1 MMQIGCS
8 VRIPHP
14 QITLKKKCYVVNMKE
29 NKVSP
34 SFDLFS
40 GYFWEFW
47 GQIGVLG
54 DWLMLNI
61 I

>member
-1 MMQIGCS
+1 M
-8 VRIPHP
+8 
-14 QITLKKKCYVVNMKE
+14 KK

-47 GQIGVLG
+47 GQMGVLG

>member
-1 MMQIGCS
+1 M
-8 VRIPHP
+8 
-14 QITLKKKCYVVNMKE
+14 KK

-47 GQIGVLG
+47 GQMGVLG

-61 I
+61 IQELNLNLTFDYPAQNNI